1 MPSNLLSSLFPMLSN
16 LIRGPRIERGRVT
29 LDRRRIFIL
38 PTRRGLFFGLLLLL
52 LLLGSI
58 NYALSLGFVLT
69 FLLAGLGNVAMLHT
83 YRNLRGIQIESGAVQ
98 PVFAGE
104 TAQFTLS
111 LEAPGPR
118 SAIGLHFKKQ
128 SPSWI
133 DLIEPGAQS
142 AAVPLM
148 APQRGWLQPGRFT
161 VFSNFPLGLFRAWST
176 VDFGTRCLVYPTP
189 LPCAQ
194 LTQGEHLEQGGT
206 RISQQEGA
214 DDFSALREYRLGDA
228 PRHVAWK
235 ASTKSEQLL
244 TKQFVAPASATL
256 WFDWDSLHDADP
268 EVRLSRLT
276 GMVLEAE
283 RNQLAYGLRL
293 PGQTFAPDLGSAQRE
308 RCLKALALFRLDD
321 ALKNS
326 FATDE
331 HG

>member
-1 MPSNLLSSLFPMLSN
+1 MSSNLLSSLFPMLSN
-16 LIRGPRIERGRVT
+16 LLRGPRIDAGRVI
-29 LDRRRIFIL
+29 LDRRRIYIL

-69 FLLAGLGNVAMLHT
+69 FLLAGLGHVAMLHT
-83 YRNLRGIQIESGAVQ
+83 YRNLRGIQIEQGVSP
-98 PVFAGE
+98 PVFAGD
-104 TAQFTLS
+104 TAQFFIS

-118 SAIGLHFKKQ
+118 PAIGLHFKKQ
-128 SPSWI
+128 TPAWV

-148 APQRGWLQPGRFT
+148 AQRRGWLQPGRFT
-161 VFSNFPLGLFRAWST
+161 VFTNFPLGLFRAWST
-176 VDFGTRCLVYPTP
+176 VDFGERCLVYPRP
-189 LPCAQ
+189 LPCEL
-194 LTQGEHLEQGGT
+194 LTQGEHIEQGGARNT
-206 RISQQEGA
+206 QQEGA

-244 TKQFVAPASATL
+244 TKQFVAPGSATL
-256 WFDWDSLHDADP
+256 WFDWHSLNDADA
-268 EVRLSRLT
+268 ETRLSRLT

-283 RNQLAYGLRL
+283 RSQQVYGLRL
-293 PGQTFAPDLGSAQRE
+293 PGVSFAPDLGPAQRE
-308 RCLKALALFRLDD
+308 RCLKALALFGVDD
-321 ALKNS
+321 PLKS
-326 FATDE
+326 GLATDE